1 MNTVITDDRI
11 KNYTYVL
18 NDLLAVAEAHTQGRV
33 RRPRQAVVDLLDAM
47 TNACIML
54 ICQVRGG
61 PQPQH
66 HDIEAIKQQ
75 TTRVIESTKRRLRK
89 RKIKHAH

>member
-1 MNTVITDDRI
+1 MNTAITHDRI
-11 KNYTYVL
+11 ERYTYVL

-33 RRPRQAVVDLLDAM
+33 RRPRQVVVDLLDAM

-54 ICQVRGG
+54 KCQVSGG

-66 HDIEAIKQQ
+66 HDIEAIRRQAA
-75 TTRVIESTKRRLRK
+75 RVIAPTRRR
-89 RKIKHAH
+89 A

>member
-1 MNTVITDDRI
+1 MNTAITHDRI
-11 KNYTYVL
+11 ECYAYVL

-47 TNACIML
+47 TDACIML
-54 ICQVRGG
+54 TCQVTGG

-66 HDIEAIKQQ
+66 HDIEAIRQQ
-75 TTRVIESTKRRLRK
+75 AARVMASTRRR
-89 RKIKHAH
+89 A

>member
-1 MNTVITDDRI
+1 MNTAITHDRI
-11 KNYTYVL
+11 ERYAYVL

-33 RRPRQAVVDLLDAM
+33 RRPRQVVVDLLDAM

-54 ICQVRGG
+54 NCQVSGG

-66 HDIEAIKQQ
+66 HDIEAIRQQ
-75 TTRVIESTKRRLRK
+75 AARVMASTRRR
-89 RKIKHAH
+89 A

>member
-1 MNTVITDDRI
+1 MNTVITHDRI
-11 KNYTYVL
+11 ECYAHVL

-54 ICQVRGG
+54 NCQVAGG
-61 PQPQH
+61 PQPKH

-75 TTRVIESTKRRLRK
+75 AARVMASTRRR
-89 RKIKHAH
+89 A